1 MRVPGQ
7 GLIVAFVCAAV
18 VLGGVACTQEERG
31 DRTASVPMRD
41 GVRLATDLY
50 FPAGSGEPWPVI
62 LVRTPYKKERYAE
75 YSSMFTTHGYV
86 VAVQDVRGRFG
97 SEGQWVPF
105 VHEGPDGFDAV
116 EWLAA
121 QKWSTG
127 KVGMVGSSY
136 DGFVQFAAA
145 VEKPPHLVTIV
156 PNLAL
161 ADMFTH
167 FPYQYGVFWLQSLIW
182 ADIVE
187 SEATA
192 DMSGQALEAI
202 RDKDWLTLLDHLPVV
217 DLDEKVL
224 GREIGYYR
232 EWIEHS
238 TKDSYWAQG
247 SSLEKIRALD
257 LPVFLQSGWFD
268 EATIGTKLA
277 YLALAKSGNEHVK
290 LIIGPWG
297 HTPFAESHYRGE
309 FMGQAAQIDLVAL
322 RVRWF
327 DHWLKGIDSGIL
339 DEPLVQLYATGSDKW
354 LYADTYPLP
363 ETELTALYLSS
374 EQGALPQDGGG
385 HLSWELRSNSTEF
398 DAYIY
403 DPSEP
408 TPGPFGDLQDD
419 PPGYGRALAQRG
431 DVLVYETA
439 PFEKPVTVV
448 GPIST
453 ILYAS
458 SSAKDTDWFITL
470 YQVSA
475 RGALSRYITRGM
487 IRARFRDS
495 LERPELLEQDE
506 VYRYTLDLGHTG
518 RTFEAGSRLRMIVS
532 SALHPLYSRNLNT
545 GGRNEL
551 ETKYVVA
558 RQRVYHS
565 AEYPSHL
572 SLPVVRISR

>member
-1 MRVPGQ
+1 
-7 GLIVAFVCAAV
+7 
-18 VLGGVACTQEERG
+18 
-31 DRTASVPMRD
+31 MRD
-41 GVRLATDLY
+41 GVRLSTDLY
-50 FPAGSGEPWPVI
+50 FPEGTSEPWPVI

-75 YSSMFTTHGYV
+75 YASMFTSHGYV

-105 VHEGPDGFDAV
+105 VHEGPDGYDAV

-121 QKWSTG
+121 REWSTG
-127 KVGMVGSSY
+127 KVGMLGSSY
-136 DGFVQFAAA
+136 DGVVQYAAA

-167 FPYQYGVFWLQSLIW
+167 FPYESGVFWLQSLIW

-192 DMSGQALEAI
+192 DTSGRAMEEI

-217 DLDEKVL
+217 DIDKRVF
-224 GREIGYYR
+224 GREISYYR
-232 EWIEHS
+232 EWIEHD
-238 TKDSYWAQG
+238 TNDSYWAQG
-247 SSLEKIRALD
+247 SSLEKLRDLH

-268 EATIGTKLA
+268 EASIGTKHA
-277 YLALAKSGNEHVK
+277 YLALRESRSEHIK

-309 FMGQAAQIDLVAL
+309 FMGKAAQIDLVAL

-327 DHWLKGIDSGIL
+327 DHWLKGVDTGIL
-339 DEPLVQLYATGSDKW
+339 DEPLVQLYATGSDRW

-363 ETELTALYLSS
+363 QTEPMALYLSS
-374 EQGALPQDGGG
+374 EKGALPQDSGG
-385 HLSWELRSNSTEF
+385 HLYRELGWDSTEF

-403 DPSEP
+403 DPGEP
-408 TPGPFGDLQDD
+408 TPSPFGHMDRDDL
-419 PPGYGRALAQRG
+419 PGYEKVLAPRG
-431 DVLVYETA
+431 DVLVYETP
-439 PFEKPVTVV
+439 PFEEPVTVV
-448 GPIST
+448 GPISAT
-453 ILYAS
+453 LYAS

-470 YQVSA
+470 YQVSEQ
-475 RGALSRYITRGM
+475 GALSRYITRGM

-495 LERPELLEQDE
+495 LAQPELLDEDE
-506 VYRYTLDLGHTG
+506 VYRYSLDLGHTG
-518 RTFEAGSRLRMIVS
+518 RTFAAGTRLRLVVS
-532 SALHPLYSRNLNT
+532 SALHPHYSPNLNT
-545 GGRNEL
+545 GGHNEL
-551 ETKYVVA
+551 ETECEVA

-565 AEYPSHL
+565 AEHPSHL
-572 SLPVVRISR
+572 TLPVVRIPH